1 MAKNGLCPRQA
12 RFPKEYIVDF
22 NGTKAAI
29 RSKYAEK
36 GAHVTASRL
45 LSNPKI
51 QAAIAEELRKAAE
64 RVELTQDMVLRELMA
79 IAFADVGVY
88 TTWGRNGVQLVDSKE
103 LTPAERKAISEVS
116 ETVTQ
121 GGGTLRFKLHD
132 KQKAL
137 ELLGK
142 HLGMFKEGP
151 TVEINNYVVEV
162 PPKESDA
169 EAWRQQYTRVSHN

>member
-12 RFPKEYIVDF
+12 RFVKEYVVDL
-22 NGTKAAI
+22 NATAAAK
-29 RSKYAEK
+29 RAGYAEK
-36 GAHVTASRL
+36 TAHVQGPRL
-45 LSNPKI
+45 LGNVRI
-51 QAAIAEELRKAAE
+51 TAALAKEAAKAAE

-79 IAFADVGVY
+79 IAFADVGTY
-88 TTWGRNGVQLVDSKE
+88 TAWGRNGVQLIDSTE
-103 LTPAERKAISEVS
+103 LTPLQRKAISEVS

-151 TVEINNYVVEV
+151 AVEVNNYVVEV
-162 PPKESDA
+162 PPRESTA
-169 EAWRQQYTRVSHN
+169 EAWRQRFAVSPN

>member
-12 RFPKEYIVDF
+12 RFVKEFPVDW
-22 NGTKAAI
+22 NRTKAAV
-29 RSKYAEK
+29 RAGYAEK
-36 GAHVTASRL
+36 GAHVTGCRL
-45 LSNPKI
+45 LKSAKV
-51 QAAIAEELRKAAE
+51 QEALLAECKKAAE

-79 IAFADVGVY
+79 IAFADVGTY
-88 TTWGRNGVQLVDSKE
+88 TAWGRNGVQLIDSTE
-103 LTPAERKAISEVS
+103 LTPLQRKAISEVS

-151 TVEINNYVVEV
+151 AVEVNNYVVEV
-162 PPKESDA
+162 PAREVDA
-169 EAWRQQYTRVSHN
+169 EAWRQRFAVSPN